1 MSEPRKYETLVKIGT
16 GGMATVYVGRAR
28 GALGFSRLVAIKRA
42 HPHVVDDREL
52 RAAMRREAA
61 LVAHVHHPNVAR
73 VLDVDDSSG
82 ELELVLDYVEGC
94 TLVDLLRTTTQAKS
108 SPDARAMLRIVLDA
122 AAGLEAAH
130 RARGEDGRLLGL
142 VHRDVSPQNVLVG
155 LDGVARLTDFGI
167 AAARDREG
175 DATAVGVLKGK
186 LGYMAP
192 EYVEHYRADARSD
205 AFSLAVV
212 VWEALAGKRL
222 FKAPTEI
229 ETLKKVLRAVVPPLA
244 EDRPELAPLDPLLV
258 RALSRRPADR
268 FPTVEAF
275 ATELEAVARRSDLV
289 GSHAEVSAC
298 VEAAVG
304 DELRER
310 RLRIAEASAGGI
322 PSTPQAMATPGERP
336 SVRPRDDMA
345 TASVVVDRA
354 QLDASPSEPVSREP
368 ATVTASVS
376 VRVPQPLD
384 ARGLSRD
391 EPEPTVVIAPGAAPR
406 GRRGWLVG
414 ASAAGLVA
422 LTFFLGAAV
431 LHTRNDAGSG
441 TARVS
446 TSGSSGVGSAGASS
460 ASSPVSVASAPS
472 AADLRLNEPLLE
484 LDSSATTR
492 PPSAPTIAPS
502 GKKAPRPTSSAPL
515 VPKKAPPNPYAPK
528 R

>member
-94 TLVDLLRTTTQAKS
+94 TLVDLLRTTTLAKGT
-108 SPDARAMLRIVLDA
+108 PDVRAMLRIVLDA

-155 LDGVARLTDFGI
+155 LDGIARLTDFGI

-175 DATAVGVLKGK
+175 DATATGVLKGK

-205 AFSLAVV
+205 AFSLGVV

-229 ETLKKVLRAVVPPLA
+229 ETLKKVLRAVVPPLGD
-244 EDRPELAPLDPLLV
+244 ERPELAPLDALLA

-268 FPTVEAF
+268 FASVADF
-275 ATELEAVARRSDLV
+275 AAELEAVARRSDLV
-289 GSHAEVSAC
+289 GSHAEVGAC

-310 RLRIAEASAGGI
+310 RLRIAEASAGGM
-322 PSTPQAMATPGERP
+322 PSTPQAMATPGADRP

-354 QLDASPSEPVSREP
+354 QLVDRSSPGAAEGGTGSVHTSTTPPSPGRE
-368 ATVTASVS
+368 AAH
-376 VRVPQPLD
+376 
-384 ARGLSRD
+384 
-391 EPEPTVVIAPGAAPR
+391 EPEPTVVIAPALRAR
-406 GRRGWLVG
+406 SRRGLVVG
-414 ASAAGLVA
+414 ASVAGGIALV
-422 LTFFLGAAV
+422 LMLGAVV
-431 LHTRNDAGSG
+431 LRSRGPLPLGEVGEVGEAGVSG
-441 TARVS
+441 MVS
-446 TSGSSGVGSAGASS
+446 
-460 ASSPVSVASAPS
+460 SSPSYAPS
-472 AADLRLNEPLLE
+472 ASPEAVLPVVRASSSESPLD
-484 LDSSATTR
+484 LDSIATTSR
-492 PPSAPTIAPS
+492 PINGPSIAVS
-502 GKKAPRPTSSAPL
+502 GKKSIKPTSSAPL